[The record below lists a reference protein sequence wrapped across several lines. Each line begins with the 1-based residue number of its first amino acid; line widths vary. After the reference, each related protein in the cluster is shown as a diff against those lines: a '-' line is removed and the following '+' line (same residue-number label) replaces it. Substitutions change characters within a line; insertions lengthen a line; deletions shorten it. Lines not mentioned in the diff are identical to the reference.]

1 MSLKDRLNIKNEKK
15 ENYSPEDNFLNTMP
29 VSEEFSEL
37 KNKLHYLLIEKVNST
52 PRWSTYSDDKQ
63 KELIAEFVEEQVHT
77 NFSSIPLNK
86 LEKERLIKEIIQET
100 KGFGPLD
107 TLLEDP
113 GISDILVNGP
123 KNVYIEKN
131 GKLYRTNVEF
141 KDNEH
146 LRSIIER
153 IVSKVGRRIDEKS
166 PMVDARLPDGSRV
179 NAIIPPLAIDGPS
192 LSIRRFKSDIVSMK
206 DLFGHGSL
214 TCEIAK
220 VLEIAVMTKA
230 NIIISGG
237 TGSGKTTLLNTLSAK
252 IPSSERIITIE
263 DSAELHLQQTHV
275 VRLETRP
282 ANIEGAGAVSARDL
296 LINSLRMR
304 PDRIIIGECRGQETL
319 DMLQAMNTGHEGSL
333 TTLHA
338 SSTRDALSRL
348 ETMVMYSGFELPEK
362 NIRSQIASAVDL
374 IIQLARLSDGSKK
387 VVKVSEIIGMEGSV
401 IVMQDIFVWQQTGV
415 EKNKV
420 IGYHRSTGIRP
431 NFLEKA
437 KLEGYEVNSAIFS
450 REYKHTYSTDSKESG
465 YFIARAEKTL
475 DTASEEKSAEAI
487 TKNNE
492 QSSRE
497 MPGRLR
503 AGSDDKSEL
512 LRRLRK

>member
-1 MSLKDRLNIKNEKK
+1 MSLKDRLNIKNEKR
-15 ENYSPEDNFLNTMP
+15 ENYQGGDNFLQAMP
-29 VSEEFSEL
+29 VSEEFSDL
-37 KNKLHYLLIEKVNST
+37 KDKLHYLLIEKVNST
-52 PRWSTYSDDKQ
+52 PKWSTYSDDKQ
-63 KELIAEFVEEQVHT
+63 KELIAEFVEDQIYT
-77 NFSSIPLNK
+77 NFSSVPLNK
-86 LEKERLIKEIIQET
+86 LEKERLIKEIIQEA

-107 TLLEDP
+107 TLLEDA

-179 NAIIPPLAIDGPS
+179 NAIIPPLSIDGPS
-192 LSIRRFKSDIVSMK
+192 LSIRRFKADIVSMEN
-206 DLFGHGSL
+206 LLEYGSL
-214 TCEIAK
+214 TCEITK

-374 IIQLARLSDGSKK
+374 IVQLARLSDGSKK

-415 EKNKV
+415 EKNNV

-450 REYKHTYSTDSKESG
+450 REYKHSYSADSKDSG
-465 YFIARAEKTL
+465 HSIMRGERGH
-475 DTASEEKSAEAI
+475 DTAHKEKLVEAI
-487 TKNNE
+487 IKDNE
-492 QSSRE
+492 QGSKE
-497 MPGRLR
+497 ALDRLR
-503 AGSDDKSEL
+503 AAKNDGSEL
-512 LRRLRK
+512 LKRLKK